1 MKTPAKTPGQAAQHG
16 LGLWWSI
23 LILSTTVSITLN
35 LWHALTMKADAAL
48 IKDACQVSAE
58 LCKRAARVA
67 DEVVG
72 LHPVLGV
79 IFAIVPPVFAGLLSH
94 GLINPVIGAWIK
106 NAILGLFG
114 ISMATSV
121 VSQAAVMQPYGG
133 GYMAEWS
140 IPLVLD
146 ASALIALHVITKSVG
161 LAHELVRQV
170 DAEAE
175 LEAIRAEQRPAIEAE
190 VRAELTA
197 ELAAAEAELRA
208 ELSARQAEL
217 TADAQ
222 RNYEAEI
229 TAARTQIRAELGAE
243 LTAVRTRL
251 EQEAAQRQASL
262 EAAFDTRLA
271 ETKATLRRD
280 AEAEIAERIR
290 RAEVETEGRIRLELA
305 KDAKPKTKTD
315 TPAKKTDEPSL
326 NRHDKAR
333 ILKEKARILLAE
345 MPEITG
351 AELGRALDVSDRYGR
366 DLLREMS
373 EEKQQEPAPALV
385 PDVRLRAVP

>member
-1 MKTPAKTPGQAAQHG
+1 MKTPAKAAQHG

-48 IKDACQVSAE
+48 IKDACQVSAT
-58 LCKRAARVA
+58 LCKRAAQVA
-67 DEVVG
+67 DQVVG
-72 LHPVLGV
+72 IHPVLGV
-79 IFAIVPPVFAGLLSH
+79 IFAIVPPVFAALLSH

-121 VSQAAVMQPYGG
+121 VSQAAVMRPYGG
-133 GYMAEWS
+133 GYLAEWS

-161 LAHELVRQV
+161 LAHELVRQI

-175 LEAIRAEQRPAIEAE
+175 LEAIRAEQRPAIEAA
-190 VRAELTA
+190 VRAELEV
-197 ELAAAEAELRA
+197 ELAAAQAELTT
-208 ELSARQAEL
+208 ELTARQAEL

-222 RNYEAEI
+222 RNYAAEL
-229 TAARTQIRAELGAE
+229 TAARTQIREELGAE

-251 EQEAAQRQASL
+251 EQDVAQRQAAL
-262 EAAFDTRLA
+262 ETEFATRLA
-271 ETKATLRRD
+271 ETEADIRRS
-280 AEAEIAERIR
+280 AETEIAERVR

-305 KDAKPKTKTD
+305 KDNRSKTKSEV
-315 TPAKKTDEPSL
+315 PVKKTADPGLS
-326 NRHDKAR
+326 RQDKAR
-333 ILKEKARILLAE
+333 LLKEKARILLAE
-345 MPEITG
+345 MPDITG

-373 EEKQQEPAPALV
+373 EEKQEEPPPALV

>member
-1 MKTPAKTPGQAAQHG
+1 MKTPAKAAQHG

-48 IKDACQVSAE
+48 IKDACQVSKE
-58 LCKRAARVA
+58 LCKRASQVA
-67 DEVVG
+67 SEVVG
-72 LHPVLGV
+72 IHPVLGV
-79 IFAIVPPVFAGLLSH
+79 IFAIVPPVFAALLSH

-121 VSQAAVMQPYGG
+121 VSQAAVMRPYGG
-133 GYMAEWS
+133 GYLAEWS

-161 LAHELVRQV
+161 LAHEHARQV
-170 DAEAE
+170 DVEAE
-175 LEAIRAEQRPAIEAE
+175 LVALRAEQRPGIEAE

-217 TADAQ
+217 TAEAK
-222 RNYEAEI
+222 RNYEAELS
-229 TAARTQIRAELGAE
+229 AARTEIRTELGAE
-243 LTAVRTRL
+243 LTTVRTRL
-251 EQEAAQRQASL
+251 EEEATRRQEAL
-262 EAAFDTRLA
+262 EADFATRLA
-271 ETKATLRRD
+271 ETEAALRRE
-280 AEAEIAERIR
+280 AEAEIAERVR
-290 RAEVETEGRIRLELA
+290 RAEVETEGRLRLELA
-305 KDAKPKTKTD
+305 REAKPKTKTD
-315 TPAKKTDEPSL
+315 TPSKKADEGGLS
-326 NRHDKAR
+326 RHDKAR
-333 ILKEKARILLAE
+333 LLKDKARILLAE

-351 AELGRALDVSDRYGR
+351 AELGRALDVSERYGR
-366 DLLREMS
+366 DLLREMA
-373 EEKQQEPAPALV
+373 EEKQSEPSPALV